1 MMKFSLI
8 FLLTNH
14 MRTCCNGNNFDNE
27 DEFRDD
33 LSDYLQK
40 HGYETQTEFQVAA
53 SPESGNE
60 YWLVDI
66 MVKKN
71 DNNWVPIEL
80 KFSEENKEEV
90 DEDIKK
96 INFCKNHYRDV
107 NEGYFILLTNVQ
119 ESKFELYLEDTIS
132 HPYRYMLHKI
142 V

>member
-1 MMKFSLI
+1 
-8 FLLTNH
+8 

-40 HGYETQTEFQVAA
+40 HGYKTQTEFQVDA

-71 DNNWVPIEL
+71 DHDWVPIEL
-80 KFSEENKEEV
+80 KFNEDNKEEV

-96 INFCKNHYRDV
+96 LKFCKNHHRNV

-119 ESKFELYLEDTIS
+119 ESKYELYLEDTIF
-132 HPYRYMLHKI
+132 HPYRYMLKH

>member
-1 MMKFSLI
+1 
-8 FLLTNH
+8 

-40 HGYETQTEFQVAA
+40 HGYETQTESQVAA

-80 KFSEENKEEV
+80 KFNEENKEEV

-96 INFCKNHYRDV
+96 INFCKNHYCDV
-107 NEGYFILLTNVQ
+107 NEGYFICPR
-119 ESKFELYLEDTIS
+119 I
-132 HPYRYMLHKI
+132 KI
-142 V
+142 

>member
-1 MMKFSLI
+1 
-8 FLLTNH
+8 
-14 MRTCCNGNNFDNE
+14 
-27 DEFRDD
+27 
-33 LSDYLQK
+33 
-40 HGYETQTEFQVAA
+40 
-53 SPESGNE
+53 
-60 YWLVDI
+60 

-80 KFSEENKEEV
+80 KFNEENKEEV

-132 HPYRYMLHKI
+132 HPYRYMLEH